1 MDGARVTS
9 AQSEYRAVWTLGWPL
24 ALAQLG
30 ILLAGVVD
38 TVMVAR
44 VSVDALAACALA
56 NMWHWAFMSIGLGLV
71 MGIDAQ
77 VSQAHGRRDGEASA
91 GALQRGLILA
101 LAGSIPITIA
111 LLLTEQGMLLLGQ
124 TPEIAR
130 LAQSYNL
137 IKIPTTFCFLTYAAF
152 KHYLQGRE
160 IVKPATAVMWT
171 ANLLNGFFNWVFI
184 FGNLG
189 APALG
194 LEGAALATTITTAT
208 EPLLLYAIIKVYA
221 FDQGATRRW
230 DRSSFALAPLIET
243 AKLGLPVGLQMS
255 LETWAFTLASF
266 MSGWIDVTNIGANQV
281 VLNMASLAFMVP
293 MGLSMGATTRIGNLI
308 GEGDMPAMRRAVR
321 ASLAL
326 GAGSM
331 LFSAIAFT
339 TLRVELPSLYS
350 DDAALIALA
359 AGILPLAGAF
369 QLADGVQVMA
379 CGTLRGMGRPTVA
392 ALIHMLGYYAFA
404 LPLAY
409 VMAFELGLGLQGI
422 WAGLALGVGAVAIA
436 LAFWALRTAKLPLQ
450 ALRVAVPHPQAT

>member
-91 GALQRGLILA
+91 RALQRGLILA
-101 LAGSIPITIA
+101 IAGSIPITIA

-221 FDQGATRRW
+221 FDQGATRPW

-450 ALRVAVPHPQAT
+450 ALRVAVPHPQVT

>member
-1 MDGARVTS
+1 MDGAQTPRPR
-9 AQSEYRAVWTLGWPL
+9 SEYAAVWQLGWPL

-91 GALQRGLILA
+91 RALQRGLILA
-101 LAGSIPITIA
+101 IAGSIPITIA

-221 FDQGATRRW
+221 FDQGATRPW